1 MKVIVITGSTRGIGF
16 GLAKAFLDLDCSVIV
31 SGSTSENVIDA
42 LEYLRSEHD
51 EARVIGIPC
60 NVRNPESLQNLWD
73 ETKAE
78 FGKVDIWINNA
89 GISNA
94 QKSVWNLS
102 PEEAKRVVE
111 TNVLGTIYGSMVAI
125 NGMLEQGFGSLYNM
139 EGMGSDGRTHD
150 GLTIY
155 GMTKYGIK
163 YFTDSLVEEM
173 KDLPVVVG
181 ALRPGMVVTDLIT
194 KQYEDRP
201 EEWEKV
207 KRIFNILAERVDIVA
222 PWLAQQI
229 MANDKTGVRISYT
242 SRTKL
247 LGRFLMAPFKRRD
260 VFDDSM

>member
-1 MKVIVITGSTRGIGF
+1 MKVIVITGSTRGIGY
-16 GLAKAFLDLDCSVIV
+16 GLAEAFLNLDCSVTV

-42 LEYLRSEHD
+42 LEYLQSEHD
-51 EARVIGIPC
+51 EARVKGIPC
-60 NVRNPESLQNLWD
+60 NVRNPDSLQNLWD

-78 FGKVDIWINNA
+78 FGKVDVWINNA
-89 GISNA
+89 GISNV
-94 QKSVWNLS
+94 QKPVWNLS

-125 NGMLEQGFGSLYNM
+125 DGMLEQGFGSLYNM

-173 KDLPVVVG
+173 KDLPLMVG

-194 KQYEDRP
+194 KQYQDRP

-207 KRIFNILAERVDIVA
+207 KRIFNILAERVEIVA

-247 LGRFLMAPFKRRD
+247 LGRVLMAPFKRRN